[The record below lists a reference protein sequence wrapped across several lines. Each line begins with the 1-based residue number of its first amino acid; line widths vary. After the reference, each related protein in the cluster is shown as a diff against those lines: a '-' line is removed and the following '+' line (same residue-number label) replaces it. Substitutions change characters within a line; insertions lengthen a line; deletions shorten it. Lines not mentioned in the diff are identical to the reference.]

1 MGATRNKTNLS
12 FGQVAISPVVSLS
25 TPVITNPVGNTTVS
39 QLVPTIQPVQLTTV
53 TNPESLNAARTTTI
67 INPLAALQG
76 NFILP
81 ISNPVTIPSNDIPF
95 VEQNQTSREPTLPLE
110 RFRRSNGVTIRTTT
124 NIRTDLLSITDFKS
138 IYQTTGL
145 GYTDF
150 GVYLSDLYKAS
161 TIRDTL
167 RRYVLA
173 TQNQTVL
180 GPILSAINNAV
191 VNSITETQT
200 TITSLD
206 QLVNSYNNVKNILD
220 VKTVLGGVQQTEPTA
235 PLLKLPQ
242 FFTYKMQFSGE
253 AYNSFSDTKILYQ
266 LLADLS
272 NIISLCSF
280 NLLDNFQDLERKQSP
295 TNAIPGSVVDPITI
309 DTTYG
314 TGLRYSPSS
323 ISNVYITNYAN
334 YNNIFNV
341 LPTENGNRIKF
352 LINLLS
358 KEFRV
363 SYGLGTPNILTNEIS
378 FFGFGDS
385 GNPFVS
391 VNGTVPIDIFTAP
404 NGANSLSSL
413 FYQKIEGN
421 AVVLPFEA
429 RQVVGDGETIF
440 VSGIE
445 YFGDGILN
453 NKPINYES
461 YRDDFSTVYTNAQN
475 VYDKLLLNQTNKNL
489 FQINLLN
496 NAALLFQGCQS
507 QFKTNG
513 VNSDSTSLLIYSLF
527 LLGLGNTNLKYE
539 TYKLLLL
546 LILYTERAVN
556 RVTTV
561 TVNQYRDFLFRE
573 LSNFSTNPV
582 TEETLDSEFIA
593 QVRLVRTL
601 FEKDV
606 LNSPSLNNTNSSIT
620 NYLRSNISVALE
632 QFSNL
637 GDSLKDSR
645 CGPNLFKSINAFA
658 KNLFNVC
665 SVNNQALHLSA
676 GSTATRFNGL
686 SITGTILLSFE
697 LFSCFVKQFS
707 TDIVLN
713 TKVENSQVSTLN
725 IEFNIDTQ
733 TIDDFVNGTGSNG
746 NIMVSYATK
755 LQEEEEVIKN
765 ILEFFRLINLGFSQV
780 SFPSNVNLS
789 QIQNIGTQDV
799 SLGYIRTIKNSL
811 KSTVD
816 KMQAANSKNLKNFQF
831 YIPSGKY
838 VSISNWYATTIALQ
852 NPALRSL
859 NKQKIISIGIPK
871 GFLDAALGARLSK
884 NAVVGNVLN
893 IAASDVVNIKL
904 YKLSKNDEGL
914 IFQPQSFK
922 FDLSLF
928 SYGFDGVFPLK
939 DNSPSS
945 NDTYQ
950 TLLNKFQFYD
960 FDESVKYS
968 KIKPTTLTELLT
980 TNDFYKTRST
990 IANEVIN
997 NLYTSFVLENYLN
1010 ILTGLS
1016 LTEDTFIEYSQQEID
1031 SFKQAMESY
1040 QSGDSTSLVNVKFM
1054 FKPYQDLLNF
1064 FTTADEKKL
1073 MLTLCNDISKNV
1085 LRQKIYDRVFHVVV
1099 DPTKFAIDIN
1109 ATKQNPEAAKYLEN
1123 LQTTN
1128 QIEIING
1135 LSYRKSE
1142 SLDVSQYF
1150 INVEIIS

>member
-1 MGATRNKTNLS
+1 MGATRNNTNLS
-12 FGQVAISPVVSLS
+12 FGQVSIRPIVSLA
-25 TPVITNPVGNTTVS
+25 TPVATTPIGNTTVS
-39 QLVPTIQPVQLTTV
+39 QLVPTIEPVQLTTV
-53 TNPESLNAARTTTI
+53 TNPEALNTARTTTF

-76 NFILP
+76 NFVLP
-81 ISNPVTIPSNDIPF
+81 APNPVTVPSNNIPF
-95 VEQNQTSREPTLPLE
+95 VEQPQTSREPTLPLE

-124 NIRTDLLSITDFKS
+124 NIRTDLLAITDYKP

-161 TIRDTL
+161 TLRDTL

-173 TQNQTVL
+173 TQNQTTL

-206 QLVNSYNNVKNILD
+206 QLVNSYNNVKKILD
-220 VKTVLGGVQQTEPTA
+220 VKAVLGGVQQTEPTA

-295 TNAIPGSVVDPITI
+295 VNAATGTVVDPITI

-323 ISNVYITNYAN
+323 VSNVYITNYAN
-334 YNNIFNV
+334 YNNVFNV

-363 SYGLGTPNILTNEIS
+363 SYGLGTPNILTNEIL

-385 GNPFVS
+385 GNPFAS
-391 VNGTVPIDIFTAP
+391 VNGTVPTDIFSSP

-429 RQVVGDGETIF
+429 RQVAGDGETVF

-475 VYDKLLLNQTNKNL
+475 VYDKLLLKQTNKNL
-489 FQINLLN
+489 FQTNLLK
-496 NAALLFQGCQS
+496 NAALLFQGCQT
-507 QFKTNG
+507 QFKNNG
-513 VNSDSTSLLIYSLF
+513 TNSDSTSLLIYSLF
-527 LLGLGNTNLKYE
+527 LLGLGNTKLKYE
-539 TYKLLLL
+539 TYRLLLL
-546 LILYTERAVN
+546 LILFTERTVN

-573 LSNFSTNPV
+573 VSNSGTNPV
-582 TEETLDSEFIA
+582 TEENIESEFIA
-593 QVRLVRTL
+593 QVRLVRSL
-601 FEKDV
+601 FEKAV
-606 LNSPSLNNTNSSIT
+606 LNSPNLNNTNNTVT

-637 GDSLKDSR
+637 GDALKDSR
-645 CGPNLFKSINAFA
+645 CGPNLFKSINGFA

-686 SITGTILLSFE
+686 TITGTILLAFE
-697 LFSCFVKQFS
+697 LFSCFVQQFS
-707 TDIVLN
+707 TDVVLN

-725 IEFNIDTQ
+725 IQFNIDTQ
-733 TIDDFVNGTGSNG
+733 TIDDFVNGTGSNT
-746 NIMVSYATK
+746 NIMVSYETK

-765 ILEFFRLINLGFSQV
+765 ILEFFRLINFGFSQV
-780 SFPSNVNLS
+780 SFPSNINLS

-852 NPALRSL
+852 NPVLRSL
-859 NKQKIISIGIPK
+859 SKQKIISIGIPK
-871 GFLDAALGARLSK
+871 GFLDAALGARLSR
-884 NAVVGNVLN
+884 NAVAGNVLN
-893 IAASDVVNIKL
+893 IEPSDVVNIKL

-914 IFQPQSFK
+914 VFQPQSFK

-945 NDTYQ
+945 DDTYE

-960 FDESVKYS
+960 FDESVRYS
-968 KIKPTTLTELLT
+968 KIKPTTLTELLQ
-980 TNDFYKTRST
+980 TNLFYKTRPT
-990 IANEVIN
+990 MANEVVN
-997 NLYTSFVLENYLN
+997 NLYKSFVLENYLN
-1010 ILTGLS
+1010 TLTGLS
-1016 LTEDTFIEYSQQEID
+1016 LTEDTFVEYSQQEID
-1031 SFKQAMESY
+1031 TFKQAMDSY
-1040 QSGDSTSLVNVKFM
+1040 QSGDSTALGNVKFM
-1054 FKPYQDLLNF
+1054 SKPYQDLLNF
-1064 FTTADEKKL
+1064 FATADEKKL

-1085 LRQKIYDRVFHVVV
+1085 LRQKLYDRVFHIVV
-1099 DPTKFAIDIN
+1099 DSTKFAIDIN
-1109 ATKQNPEAAKYLEN
+1109 ATKQNLAASKYLEN

-1128 QIEIING
+1128 QIEILNG